1 MSDVV
6 YIILRRL
13 RVPIVILIV
22 VYAISV
28 GGLALMPGT
37 DPQGN
42 PWRLGFFH
50 AFYVMSYTATTIG
63 FGEVPYP
70 FSDAQRAWLILS
82 IYLSVIG
89 WAYALGTIFS
99 LTGDVTFQK
108 TVARAV
114 LRWRTST
121 LGEPFYIICGCGQSG
136 IALAHALDR
145 MGFRLVL
152 IESRAER
159 AAQVQIRDFGTPAL
173 VLEADARLPDVLEDA
188 GVRSPE
194 CRGLIAL
201 TSACATNQS
210 IAIGAKVLH
219 KDLQVIARVKDSVA
233 QNNLLAFGDVTI
245 INPFQTFA
253 TNAALDVTAPEV
265 LRLEDW
271 LTDPPGSPIPVRV
284 NIPKGP
290 WVILGF
296 GRFGQALSQQLDDLG
311 IEWRA
316 IDPNPHLTREARVL
330 PGDNTESALRAA
342 RLARAAVFVAG
353 TDDDSVNLGM
363 VTLARRLNPSLFI
376 VIRQNQ
382 AADRVLID
390 SARANLRFVQSEL
403 LVRECLQVLKDPLL
417 GRFIMLIRSGSGA
430 QASRVIEAIMRCVG
444 NRAPTTW
451 TFHCNVMA
459 PGLFGTFLRHPDQLP
474 RIGSL
479 LRDPA
484 DPQRR
489 MQAVPLLLVHR
500 DSTIVLPDE
509 RTILRAGDR
518 VLFAGRRRERAAQA
532 RYLNEPDLLETIRT
546 GRFTHRSAVF
556 RWWHRRRAQR
566 AGRAS
571 GGAPDAAAPAAA
583 PRAPGTAAGGQSP
596 GPRA

>member
-13 RVPIVILIV
+13 RVPMVILIV

-37 DPQGN
+37 DPDGN
-42 PWRLGFFH
+42 PWQLGFFH

-70 FSDAQRAWLILS
+70 FSAAQRAWLILS
-82 IYLSVIG
+82 IYLSVTG

-99 LTGDVTFQK
+99 LTNDVIFQK

-114 LRWRTST
+114 LRWRTSS

-152 IESRAER
+152 IETRADR
-159 AAQVQIRDFGTPAL
+159 AAQVQIRDFLTPAL
-173 VLEADARLPDVLEDA
+173 VLEADARLPEVLADA

-201 TSACATNQS
+201 TSACSTNQS

-219 KDLQVIARVKDSVA
+219 QDLQVIARVKDPVA

-253 TNAALDVTAPEV
+253 NNAALDVTAPEV

-271 LTDPPGSPIPVRV
+271 LTDPPGSKIPVRV

-296 GRFGQALSQQLDDLG
+296 GRFGQALSQTLDELRVD
-311 IEWRA
+311 WRA
-316 IDPNPHLTREARVL
+316 IDPNRDLQREARVL

-342 RLARAAVFVAG
+342 KIARAAVFVAG

-363 VTLARRLNPSLFI
+363 VTLARRVNPNLFI

-390 SARANLRFVQSEL
+390 AARANLRFVQSEI

-417 GRFIMLIRSGSGA
+417 GRFLMLIRSGSGA
-430 QASRVIEAIMRCVG
+430 QASRVIEAIMRCIG
-444 NRAPTTW
+444 NRAPSTW

-459 PGLFGTFLRHPDQLP
+459 PGLFGTFLRHPDHLP
-474 RIGSL
+474 RIENL
-479 LRDPA
+479 LRDPG
-484 DPQRR
+484 DPDRH
-489 MQAVPLLLVHR
+489 MQAVPLLLVHK
-500 DSTIVLPDE
+500 DTLIVLPDE
-509 RTILRAGDR
+509 QTVLRAGDR

-532 RYLNEPDLLETIRT
+532 RYLIEPELLETVRT
-546 GRFTHRSAVF
+546 GRHTAKSLVF
-556 RWWHRRRAQR
+556 RWLERRRGER
-566 AGRAS
+566 AARG
-571 GGAPDAAAPAAA
+571 
-583 PRAPGTAAGGQSP
+583 
-596 GPRA
+596 